1 MPFFIF
7 LELSP
12 REFLFPAILLSR
24 RHSSADMP
32 LGFVVFQNPPNLPV
46 QLGIYAAQTLG
57 NVFMHRTLADAELFG
72 GFPHGGF
79 VFQNIIAKLYGP
91 FFYDALQIDPPTTVL
106 FHLYVGK
113 ACCRTSIPRRDAKVV
128 SGTPHPC
135 TQHKGLITLCAL
147 PGEADRSKM
156 VSDSFLVF

>member
-32 LGFVVFQNPPNLPV
+32 LGFVVFQNSPNLPV
-46 QLGIYAAQTLG
+46 QLGIYTAQTLG

-91 FFYDALQIDPPTTVL
+91 FFHDALQTDPPTTVL

-113 ACCRTSIPRRDAKVV
+113 VGCRTSSSENELGNERIIFLP
-128 SGTPHPC
+128 PILPC
-135 TQHKGLITLCAL
+135 T
-147 PGEADRSKM
+147 SS
-156 VSDSFLVF
+156 VDSAFQIFI